1 MQTATPQMINLDE
14 LHFDPQ
20 NPRLPVE
27 LYYANDE
34 TVLRHLLLKGDL
46 VELMA
51 SLGQLGY
58 SPAEPLLVIPRTEG
72 GYVVIEGNR
81 RLAALKLL
89 ANPDIAPVRSAAV
102 KKAVAEAEKKPSK
115 IPALVYQRRED
126 ILWY

>member
-1 MQTATPQMINLDE
+1 MQQQQQMQTATHQMINLDE

-102 KKAVAEAEKKPSK
+102 KKAVAGESCVCSC
-115 IPALVYQRRED
+115 L
-126 ILWY
+126 